1 MAMHKKF
8 TFDDPEDSYWNEN
21 GQKSN
26 NFFDDVG
33 SRQVAARAAMANL
46 FDADSPFAAGRVP
59 PKQPGKGPLG
69 GQERGGRGDGP
80 ASVSNTS
87 PYGGGSSGKTDSFN
101 TSTRRLSFDQQM
113 TPTIMKQAVEQIGS
127 TSMTDE
133 MVTSTTT
140 EIGEKIGG
148 AVIGGDTVFSGFA
161 TAVLPVRMST
171 ASLVSECSASSLPS
185 EANKLDLDY
194 NRLRAEHRKLQKH
207 LETVRNDRFRALDVS
222 DAVRRMLTGETVS
235 LDLYKSKE
243 DKMKLLDAA
252 IAIVDHHVILAVLY
266 FLKSTLMETFF
277 RDILLRKSEAAEVY
291 IEHLKT
297 TRDIPELTTT
307 LFALGRNCEAAMIE
321 LAGACKTRD
330 VTSRIAAVKRCLT
343 SSFSDP
349 TLSTEAA
356 LVSDH
361 INMMERQ
368 LEIEDA
374 DKKAAPSH
382 ALMKQ
387 FPPRAGL
394 AGQSTIAT
402 LYYSCLYHFDLP
414 HTNCASPQSLS
425 SLLRISEKE
434 FVWTAVSALVRQSR
448 WPDIERV
455 LQNKGVVQTS
465 YARGLLNRAGISTKL
480 SCPFSWRNLFRVL
493 HSNGIQPPKDFLAR
507 VLRSVTDDEERLKLA
522 HKAHVTEI
530 VIESLVST
538 REREKLA
545 AYAATL
551 TQGSPDAF
559 KALQALNNTSIK
571 WKS

>member
-46 FDADSPFAAGRVP
+46 FDPDSPFTTGHGPNVKGR
-59 PKQPGKGPLG
+59 GKVDSE
-69 GQERGGRGDGP
+69 ERGGRGDGP
-80 ASVSNTS
+80 ATLSITS
-87 PYGGGSSGKTDSFN
+87 PEGGGSSGKTDTLNAS
-101 TSTRRLSFDQQM
+101 SRRLSIHHQI
-113 TPTIMKQAVEQIGS
+113 TPTIMKKAVETIGS
-127 TSMTDE
+127 TSLTDE
-133 MVTSTTT
+133 VMTSTTT
-140 EIGEKIGG
+140 EMAEKKGGE
-148 AVIGGDTVFSGFA
+148 SGLS
-161 TAVLPVRMST
+161 TAVLPIRMST

-185 EANKLDLDY
+185 EANKMDLDY
-194 NRLRAEHRKLQKH
+194 NRLRAEHRKLQKS
-207 LETVRNDRFRALDVS
+207 LEIVKKDRFRALDVEE
-222 DAVRRMLTGETVS
+222 AVRRMLTGETVS
-235 LDLYKSKE
+235 LDLYKSKN

-252 IAIVDHHVILAVLY
+252 ISIGDHHVILTVVY
-266 FLKSTLMETFF
+266 FLKSTLLETFF

-291 IEHLKT
+291 TEHLKR
-297 TRDIPELTTT
+297 TREIPELTTT
-307 LFALGRNCEAAMIE
+307 LFALGRNSEAAMIE
-321 LAGACKTRD
+321 LAGACKTRETRNR
-330 VTSRIAAVKRCLT
+330 VAAVKRCFS

-361 INMMERQ
+361 IQLMERQ
-368 LEIEDA
+368 LEIEEA
-374 DKKAAPSH
+374 DKKAAPTH

-387 FPPRAGL
+387 FPPRAGV

-414 HTNCASPQSLS
+414 PSNSASPQSLS
-425 SLLRISEKE
+425 TLLRISEKE
-434 FVWTAVSALVRQSR
+434 LVWTGVSALVRQSR
-448 WPDIERV
+448 WPDIER
-455 LQNKGVVQTS
+455 LLHNKGVVHTS
-465 YARGLLNRAGISTKL
+465 YARGLLNRADINNRL

-493 HSNGIQPPKDFLAR
+493 HSNGIQPPKDFLVR
-507 VLRSVTDDEERLKLA
+507 ILRSVVDGEERLKLA
-522 HKAHVTEI
+522 QKAHVTEI
-530 VIESLVST
+530 VIDSLVSS

-551 TQGSPDAF
+551 TPNSPDAF

>member
-1 MAMHKKF
+1 MGMHKKF

-46 FDADSPFAAGRVP
+46 FDADSPFAAGRGP
-59 PKQPGKGPLG
+59 PKEQGKGPMDG
-69 GQERGGRGDGP
+69 KERGGRGDGP
-80 ASVSNTS
+80 TSVSMSS
-87 PYGGGSSGKTDSFN
+87 PEGGGSSGKTDTFN
-101 TSTRRLSFDQQM
+101 TSSRRLSIDPQM
-113 TPTIMKQAVEQIGS
+113 TPTVMKVAVEQIGS
-127 TSMTDE
+127 ISLTDE

-140 EIGEKIGG
+140 EIGERKEGG
-148 AVIGGDTVFSGFA
+148 MMGGGGETGGM
-161 TAVLPVRMST
+161 TTGVLPVRMST
-171 ASLVSECSASSLPS
+171 ASLVSEYSASSLPS

-194 NRLRAEHRKLQKH
+194 NRLRAEHKKLAEH
-207 LETVRNDRFRALDVS
+207 LKTVRNDRFRALEVNE
-222 DAVRRMLTGETVS
+222 AVRRMLTGETVS

-266 FLKSTLMETFF
+266 FLKSTLIETFF

-297 TRDIPELTTT
+297 TRDIHELTTT
-307 LFALGRNCEAAMIE
+307 LFALGRNSEAAMIE
-321 LAGACKTRD
+321 FAGVCKTRD
-330 VTSRIAAVKRCLT
+330 VKTRVGAVKRCLT

-368 LEIEDA
+368 LEIEDV

-382 ALMKQ
+382 TLMKQ
-387 FPPRAGL
+387 FPPSAGL
-394 AGQSTIAT
+394 AGQSTMAT

-414 HTNCASPQSLS
+414 STNCTSPQALS
-425 SLLRISEKE
+425 NLLRISEKE

-455 LQNKGVVQTS
+455 LQNKGVVHTS
-465 YARGLLNRAGISTKL
+465 YARGLLNRAGINTKL

-493 HSNGIQPPKDFLAR
+493 HSNGVQPPKDFLAR

-530 VIESLVST
+530 VIDSLVSS

-551 TQGSPDAF
+551 TPASPDAF